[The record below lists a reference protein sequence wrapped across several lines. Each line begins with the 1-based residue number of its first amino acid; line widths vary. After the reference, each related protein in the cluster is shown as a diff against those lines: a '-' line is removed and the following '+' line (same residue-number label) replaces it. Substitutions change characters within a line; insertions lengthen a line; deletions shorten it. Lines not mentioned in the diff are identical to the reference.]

1 LKNSITDFFQKVK
14 AQHFAQN
21 ALYRQ
26 KNCSNLYL
34 YGHFDD
40 ILEPEPGGQK
50 MGQPI
55 TDYAAF
61 FASAGQAVQELEAL
75 NTEVEQLE
83 ADEKK
88 LESSLKGKQRSVTET
103 ISQTVKQ
110 RKEEITKSYDA
121 ELGKA
126 QERLKKVKAKREK
139 AKNQGVKER
148 IEEDTRGL
156 VRENKELAD
165 QIKTLF
171 KANHVPG
178 FCRGNYYYALYFTR
192 TFKDFLALLVTIL
205 ICFLAIPCGVY
216 FLIPERRTMY
226 LVGIYV
232 AAILVFGG
240 IYVTVG
246 NMTKVRYMDVLKE
259 GLGIRAKIRANKKEM
274 KVIAKTIRRDKNE
287 TIYNLQ
293 KFDDEIAQLD
303 QDVAEINRKKKEALT
318 TFDTVTR
325 TIISDE
331 ITANNKEEIGRMED
345 DLASLSEKLRS
356 TRTAAKE
363 KSLFI
368 TDNYEVY
375 IGKGYMTSEKLQA
388 LADIVRSGAASNISD
403 AIAIYKSQ
411 EETAK

>member
-1 LKNSITDFFQKVK
+1 
-14 AQHFAQN
+14 
-21 ALYRQ
+21 
-26 KNCSNLYL
+26 
-34 YGHFDD
+34 
-40 ILEPEPGGQK
+40 

-165 QIKTLF
+165 QMKTLF

-192 TFKDFLALLVTIL
+192 TFKDFLTLLVTIL

-232 AAILVFGG
+232 AAILIFGG

-293 KFDDEIAQLD
+293 KFDDEIAQLN

-331 ITANNKEEIGRMED
+331 ITANNKEEIDRMED
-345 DLASLSEKLRS
+345 ELASLSGKTPQYAYSGEGEI
-356 TRTAAKE
+356 AVY
-363 KSLFI
+363 
-368 TDNYEVY
+368 TDNYDVY
-375 IGKGYMTSEKLQA
+375 IGKGYMTSEKLLA

-403 AIAIYKSQ
+403 AIAVYKSQ
-411 EETAK
+411 GETAK

>member
-1 LKNSITDFFQKVK
+1 
-14 AQHFAQN
+14 
-21 ALYRQ
+21 
-26 KNCSNLYL
+26 
-34 YGHFDD
+34 
-40 ILEPEPGGQK
+40 

-139 AKNQGVKER
+139 AKNQGVRER

-156 VRENKELAD
+156 VRENKELVD
-165 QIKTLF
+165 QMKTLF

-205 ICFLAIPCGVY
+205 ICNSVRRVFSDSGETDDVSRWNLCGGDPHFRRNLCDGGKYDQGALHGRVERGTWHPCKD
-216 FLIPERRTMY
+216 PRE
-226 LVGIYV
+226 
-232 AAILVFGG
+232 
-240 IYVTVG
+240 
-246 NMTKVRYMDVLKE
+246 
-259 GLGIRAKIRANKKEM
+259 
-274 KVIAKTIRRDKNE
+274 
-287 TIYNLQ
+287 
-293 KFDDEIAQLD
+293 
-303 QDVAEINRKKKEALT
+303 
-318 TFDTVTR
+318 
-325 TIISDE
+325 
-331 ITANNKEEIGRMED
+331 
-345 DLASLSEKLRS
+345 
-356 TRTAAKE
+356 
-363 KSLFI
+363 
-368 TDNYEVY
+368 
-375 IGKGYMTSEKLQA
+375 
-388 LADIVRSGAASNISD
+388 
-403 AIAIYKSQ
+403 
-411 EETAK
+411 

>member
-1 LKNSITDFFQKVK
+1 
-14 AQHFAQN
+14 
-21 ALYRQ
+21 
-26 KNCSNLYL
+26 
-34 YGHFDD
+34 
-40 ILEPEPGGQK
+40 

-165 QIKTLF
+165 QMKTLF

-205 ICFLAIPCGVY
+205 ICFLAIPCGTY

-232 AAILVFGG
+232 AAILIFGG

-345 DLASLSEKLRS
+345 ELASLSEKLRS

>member
-1 LKNSITDFFQKVK
+1 
-14 AQHFAQN
+14 
-21 ALYRQ
+21 
-26 KNCSNLYL
+26 
-34 YGHFDD
+34 
-40 ILEPEPGGQK
+40 
-50 MGQPI
+50 M
-55 TDYAAF
+55 
-61 FASAGQAVQELEAL
+61 
-75 NTEVEQLE
+75 
-83 ADEKK
+83 
-88 LESSLKGKQRSVTET
+88 
-103 ISQTVKQ
+103 
-110 RKEEITKSYDA
+110 
-121 ELGKA
+121 
-126 QERLKKVKAKREK
+126 
-139 AKNQGVKER
+139 
-148 IEEDTRGL
+148 
-156 VRENKELAD
+156 RENKELVD
-165 QIKTLF
+165 QMKTLF

-205 ICFLAIPCGVY
+205 ICFLAIPCGAY

-331 ITANNKEEIGRMED
+331 ITANNKEEIERMED
-345 DLASLSEKLRS
+345 ELTNLSEKLRS

-363 KSLFI
+363 KAMFV

-375 IGKGYMTSEKLQA
+375 IGKGFMTQEKLAA
-388 LADIVRSGAASNISD
+388 LENIVRSGAASNISD
-403 AIAIYKSQ
+403 AVSVYKSQ
-411 EETAK
+411 KETAE

>member
-1 LKNSITDFFQKVK
+1 
-14 AQHFAQN
+14 
-21 ALYRQ
+21 
-26 KNCSNLYL
+26 
-34 YGHFDD
+34 
-40 ILEPEPGGQK
+40 
-50 MGQPI
+50 
-55 TDYAAF
+55 
-61 FASAGQAVQELEAL
+61 
-75 NTEVEQLE
+75 
-83 ADEKK
+83 
-88 LESSLKGKQRSVTET
+88 
-103 ISQTVKQ
+103 
-110 RKEEITKSYDA
+110 
-121 ELGKA
+121 
-126 QERLKKVKAKREK
+126 
-139 AKNQGVKER
+139 
-148 IEEDTRGL
+148 
-156 VRENKELAD
+156 
-165 QIKTLF
+165 
-171 KANHVPG
+171 
-178 FCRGNYYYALYFTR
+178 
-192 TFKDFLALLVTIL
+192 
-205 ICFLAIPCGVY
+205 
-216 FLIPERRTMY
+216 MY

-232 AAILVFGG
+232 AAILIFGG

-293 KFDDEIAQLD
+293 KFDD

-403 AIAIYKSQ
+403 AIAVYKSQ

>member
-1 LKNSITDFFQKVK
+1 
-14 AQHFAQN
+14 
-21 ALYRQ
+21 
-26 KNCSNLYL
+26 
-34 YGHFDD
+34 
-40 ILEPEPGGQK
+40 

-156 VRENKELAD
+156 VREKM
-165 QIKTLF
+165 KTLF

-205 ICFLAIPCGVY
+205 ICFLAIPCGTY

-232 AAILVFGG
+232 AAILIFGG

-403 AIAIYKSQ
+403 AIAVYKSQ